1 MNAQGNKARAMK
13 ERPGLSII
21 LKVKTSTKK
30 KFLVPFFLD
39 VSGPY
44 LDPTSDRNSDV
55 VKSLKHSI
63 EDKYKELYHQQRI
76 YLGTTV
82 TDVIETYS
90 PEVTSLTVDGANVMV
105 ETLSNNSSSPTSSSW
120 KHKYEKKHSYRYN
133 AESTL
138 KTIFLSSLDDNKVCY
153 VDCTAGIVL
162 RAIKS
167 VHRKRPGK
175 RKHFVLGLRRPG
187 QNCSTG
193 AKVVLSIVKKY
204 KQLKQARQGLRG
216 VFLSLGVKVT
226 VPDPKLIP
234 GIIENLYEISRF
246 NRHRK
251 KSKHYRS
258 AREEKCRKKE
268 NAQWIALAKSNWSKH
283 FVPFKIGKNLLVRN
297 PVVSHYGSDR
307 YRIRSEKRCDRE
319 MLDHALR
326 KAELVNNARS
336 PDEIMLALQN
346 KFSYSLYDAVEII
359 ANSYFSL
366 FRLSNEY
373 RDSMVGDSLKVP
385 LRKQHAA
392 RRKGILLALLVEN
405 KILQGKFVEVSV
417 FGKEKSLAANIADQ
431 PFETI
436 PAAPPASDERKE
448 VTF

>member
-138 KTIFLSSLDDNKVCY
+138 KTIFLSSLQQGLSHLTVVPPHPLFWSGGDGADF
-153 VDCTAGIVL
+153 L
-162 RAIKS
+162 S
-167 VHRKRPGK
+167 RP
-175 RKHFVLGLRRPG
+175 
-187 QNCSTG
+187 
-193 AKVVLSIVKKY
+193 
-204 KQLKQARQGLRG
+204 RQGPL
-216 VFLSLGVKVT
+216 
-226 VPDPKLIP
+226 
-234 GIIENLYEISRF
+234 E
-246 NRHRK
+246 
-251 KSKHYRS
+251 
-258 AREEKCRKKE
+258 
-268 NAQWIALAKSNWSKH
+268 
-283 FVPFKIGKNLLVRN
+283 LLV
-297 PVVSHYGSDR
+297 
-307 YRIRSEKRCDRE
+307 
-319 MLDHALR
+319 
-326 KAELVNNARS
+326 
-336 PDEIMLALQN
+336 
-346 KFSYSLYDAVEII
+346 
-359 ANSYFSL
+359 
-366 FRLSNEY
+366 
-373 RDSMVGDSLKVP
+373 
-385 LRKQHAA
+385 
-392 RRKGILLALLVEN
+392 
-405 KILQGKFVEVSV
+405 
-417 FGKEKSLAANIADQ
+417 
-431 PFETI
+431 
-436 PAAPPASDERKE
+436 
-448 VTF
+448 